1 MNTCLRQAKEKS
13 LIADKDESLSNK
25 SFKENYSEFVIVLSI
40 SSNISGKSTVSIN
53 VFWLNGTLFMLEP
66 YFLRI
71 VLMVEMRSSLNL
83 IYLAYFRLFSIN
95 YTLMMILEQSVSW

>member
-1 MNTCLRQAKEKS
+1 MAYVPIKSVYSFFIGLKVFQFKRMNTCLRQAKEKS

-53 VFWLNGTLFMLEP
+53 VF
-66 YFLRI
+66 
-71 VLMVEMRSSLNL
+71 
-83 IYLAYFRLFSIN
+83 
-95 YTLMMILEQSVSW
+95 